1 VERNRVRLESD
12 SVVTESTGLSAEAV
26 ADLLDRLAAEGET
39 VAVAES
45 LTGGLVC
52 STLITPPGASRVIVG
67 GIVAY
72 QTDVKATVLGVSESL
87 LAERGAVD
95 SDVAVAMAR
104 QVRAKFGATIGL
116 ATTGV
121 AGPDQQDGVSVGTVF
136 VALVSDRDDVV
147 QKFEFDGTRDEIR
160 QRTVAAALRL
170 LENSI

>member
-1 VERNRVRLESD
+1 M
-12 SVVTESTGLSAEAV
+12 TESPDFSVEAV
-26 ADLLDRLAAEGET
+26 ADVLDRLAASGET

-52 STLITPPGASRVIVG
+52 STLITPAGASRVIVG

-95 SDVAVAMAR
+95 PDVAREMAR
-104 QVRAKFGATIGL
+104 HVRAKFGATIGL

-147 QKFEFDGTRDEIR
+147 QRFEFAGSRDEIR
-160 QRTVAAALRL
+160 RHTVSAAIKL